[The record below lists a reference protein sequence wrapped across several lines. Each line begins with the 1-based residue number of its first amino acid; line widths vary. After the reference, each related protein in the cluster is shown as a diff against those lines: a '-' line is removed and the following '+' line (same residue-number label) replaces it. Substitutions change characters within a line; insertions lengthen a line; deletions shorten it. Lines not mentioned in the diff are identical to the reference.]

1 MSGKPFLNTAEFLS
15 RTTTPDNADSSSLLR
30 VSPGMIE
37 PDPFQP
43 RRVFDEQKLQE
54 LAESLKRHGQLQ
66 PIRVRRSTIAGRYVI
81 VAGERRWRAA
91 RLAGLDKLDA
101 VLVSERADAD
111 YVKEAQVVE
120 NLQRADLSPIESAEA
135 YRALLSRWEC
145 SQAEL
150 ARRLGVATSTVSRA
164 LALLEAPADVRS
176 RVEAGE
182 SVRQATGTAKG
193 GRRRRAPSKPD
204 KRRAVELEL
213 GSGFVRL
220 KRGATIEQLVEE
232 LRALAV
238 EQRSQAEAA

>member
-1 MSGKPFLNTAEFLS
+1 MSGKQFLNTAEFLS
-15 RTTTPDNADSSSLLR
+15 RTATPDNADNASILR
-30 VSPGMIE
+30 LSPGMIE

-91 RLAGLDKLDA
+91 RIAGLDKLDA

-135 YRALLSRWEC
+135 YRALLERWQC

-150 ARRLGVATSTVSRA
+150 ARRLGVATSTVSRG

-176 RVEAGE
+176 RVEAGQ
-182 SVRQATGTAKG
+182 SVRQATGRNA
-193 GRRRRAPSKPD
+193 RRKPTTGKPD
-204 KRRAVELEL
+204 KRRAVEVEL
-213 GSGFVRL
+213 VSGSVRV
-220 KRGATIEQLVEE
+220 KRGHTLEQFAAELVAYIDEHK
-232 LRALAV
+232 RTAD
-238 EQRSQAEAA
+238 AA